1 MSVRIGEVSTTIDA
15 VGNESGDLRETSAAG
30 AVDGAGGGAFEVQLE
45 ELRPLVRALVAEEIE
60 RWWRQRSDCP

>member
-15 VGNESGDLRETSAAG
+15 VGDESGDLRETSATG
-30 AVDGAGGGAFEVQLE
+30 AADGAFEVQLE

>member
-15 VGNESGDLRETSAAG
+15 AGDESGDLQATSAAG
-30 AVDGAGGGAFEVQLE
+30 AADGGGSAFEVQLE
-45 ELRPLVRALVAEEIE
+45 ELRPLVRALVAEELE